1 MCERK
6 GRGVDGCVR
15 GMVEVLEVV
24 TLDMLLL
31 QSGMQTLY

>member
-1 MCERK
+1 MDGRVRG

-15 GMVEVLEVV
+15 EMLEVV